1 MNNRLPALQRRS
13 RAYLKNLVV
22 AYDYKTQASAD
33 LINVKLG
40 VFAPVNMNLFNL
52 ATSYKYR
59 WNVILI
65 AIGLNGKAKQA
76 YSTIELETSEYYK
89 QSEMTQF
96 INDKMELFKKQKH
109 DGIQT
114 LTNAAWIASPQRLD
128 ITDTQI
134 DRILRLR
141 GAW

>member
-1 MNNRLPALQRRS
+1 MNNRLPALQRRA

-22 AYDYKTQASAD
+22 AYDYKTQLSAD

-40 VFAPVNMNLFNL
+40 TFAPVNMDLFNL
-52 ATSYKYR
+52 ATNYKYR
-59 WNVILI
+59 WNIILI
-65 AIGLNGKAKQA
+65 AVGLNGKAKQA
-76 YSTIELETSEYYK
+76 YSTIELETTEHYK

-96 INDKMELFKKQKH
+96 INDKMEQFKKQRH
-109 DGIQT
+109 DDIQT
-114 LTNAAWIASPQRLD
+114 LTNTAWIASPQRLD

>member
-1 MNNRLPALQRRS
+1 MNNRLPALQRRA

-22 AYDYKTQASAD
+22 AYDYKTQSSAD

-40 VFAPVNMNLFNL
+40 IFAPVNMNLFNL
-52 ATSYKYR
+52 ATNYKYR
-59 WNVILI
+59 WNIILV
-65 AIGLNGKAKQA
+65 AIGLNSHYHKV
-76 YSTIELETSEYYK
+76 YTTIELETTKHYK
-89 QSEMTQF
+89 QSEMSDF
-96 INDKMELFKKQKH
+96 IKDKMVQFKKQKH
-109 DGIQT
+109 EGIEV
-114 LTNAAWIASPQRLD
+114 LTNTAWIASPQRLN

>member
-1 MNNRLPALQRRS
+1 MNNRLPALQRRA
-13 RAYLKNLVV
+13 RTYLKNLVV
-22 AYDYKTQASAD
+22 AYDYKTQAGAD

-52 ATSYKYR
+52 ATNYKYR
-59 WNVILI
+59 WNIILI
-65 AIGLNGKAKQA
+65 AVGLNGKAKQA
-76 YSTIELETSEYYK
+76 YSTIELETTERFK
-89 QSEMTQF
+89 QSEMTQY
-96 INDKMELFKKQKH
+96 INDKMEQFKKQKH
-109 DGIQT
+109 DDIQT
-114 LTNAAWIASPQRLD
+114 LTNTAWIASPQRLD